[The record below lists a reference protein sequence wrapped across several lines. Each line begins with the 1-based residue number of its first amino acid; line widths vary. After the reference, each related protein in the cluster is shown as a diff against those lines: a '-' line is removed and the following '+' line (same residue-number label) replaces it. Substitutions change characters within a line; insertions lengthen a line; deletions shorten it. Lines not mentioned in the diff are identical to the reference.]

1 MNILK
6 PKITTLSGSFE
17 NWFINYSSSVILD
30 RAVPYIEDGLK
41 PVQRRLLY
49 AMQKCDDGKFVKAA
63 NIIGRT
69 MAYHPHGDAGIE
81 SALVTL
87 AQKNYLIDKQGN
99 FGNIYT
105 GDEASASRYIE
116 ARLSPIAKEI
126 LFSNKVTEWI
136 PTYDSRDVEPRYLP
150 VKFPLLLAQGADG
163 IAVSL
168 SCKILPHNFNEL
180 CDACIAYYKGEDFVL
195 YPDFQTGG
203 TIAVENYNDGLKD
216 GKIKCR
222 AKIEKIDE
230 KTLVIREIPFGTT
243 TDSIRESIV
252 KAVEK
257 GKIKLKKVEDNTS
270 DHVEILLHL
279 DSKSGISAKKTID
292 ALYLFT
298 DCEVSISTNS
308 IVIKDGKPAFMGV
321 SEILKFN
328 AEKTKEIL
336 KKELENKL
344 EDLKMK
350 LHKQTL
356 EKLFIENTVFTKIEQ
371 AENSEQ
377 AIDIV
382 QNTMKK
388 LANEEVTEDDAN
400 HLIDLKFRKLS
411 KFDKEDA
418 EKQLKQI
425 EKEIS
430 STEKDIKNIIQFSIK
445 WFEYLKSK
453 YGKNFIRRTAIE
465 EKFSTLKSATSVV
478 ANNSKLYVNKK
489 DGFLGIGDNMRKSG
503 EYICECSDLDDILV
517 VCEDGTYGI
526 VKVDDKAFFKQ
537 NIIACWPYKK
547 DVAKKAIYDIV
558 YSVKGGS
565 YVKRCK
571 IDSLTKKGE
580 YKIGS
585 KAAAV
590 KIEYINR
597 VMSESDKDKI
607 KVVFKKAP
615 RTHSSEEIID
625 FRKLIVKGKT
635 SIGNVIKKNREIEN
649 ILQYKD

>member
-1 MNILK
+1 MAK
-6 PKITTLSGSFE
+6 DAKITTLNGSFE
-17 NWFINYSSSVILD
+17 EWFINYSSSVILD

-116 ARLSPIAKEI
+116 ARLSPLAKET
-126 LFSNKVTEWI
+126 LFSNKVTEWV
-136 PTYDSRDVEPRYLP
+136 PTYDSRDVEPKFLP

-168 SCKILPHNFNEL
+168 SCKILPHNFNDL
-180 CDACIAYYKGEDFVL
+180 CDACVSYYKGEDFKL

-203 TIAVENYNDGLKD
+203 SISVENYNDGLKD
-216 GKIKCR
+216 GKVKCR

-257 GKIKLKKVEDNTS
+257 GKIKIKKVEDNTS
-270 DHVEILLHL
+270 DHVEIILHL
-279 DSKSGISAKKTID
+279 DSKAGVSANKIID

-298 DCEVSISTNS
+298 DCEVSISTNA
-308 IVIKDGKPAFMGV
+308 IVIKDGKPAFMSV
-321 SEILKFN
+321 TDILKFN
-328 AEKTKEIL
+328 AEQIKGIL

-344 EDLKMK
+344 DELKEK

-356 EKLFIENTVFTKIEQ
+356 DKLFISNKVFKKIEQ
-371 AENSEQ
+371 AESSEQ
-377 AIDIV
+377 SVELVMDGMRKLTDEEITIDDV
-382 QNTMKK
+382 
-388 LANEEVTEDDAN
+388 N
-400 HLIDLKFRKLS
+400 HLIDLRFRKLS
-411 KFDKEDA
+411 KFDMEDA
-418 EKQLKQI
+418 DKQIKQI
-425 EKEIS
+425 EKEIT
-430 STEKDIKNIIQFSIK
+430 STAKDIKNITSFAIK
-445 WFEYLKSK
+445 WFEYLKTK
-453 YGKNFIRRTAIE
+453 YGKFFVRKTSIE
-465 EKFSTLKSATSVV
+465 DKFSEIKNVSSVV
-478 ANNSKLYVNKK
+478 ANNSKLYADKK
-489 DGFLGIGDNMRKSG
+489 GGFIGIGDNMKKNG

-526 VKVDDKAFFKQ
+526 VKVDDKVFFKPGVK
-537 NIIACWPYKK
+537 ACWPYKK
-547 DVAKKAIYDIV
+547 DLAKKTVYDII
-558 YSVKGGS
+558 YSVKGAV
-565 YVKRCK
+565 YTKRCK

-580 YKIGS
+580 YKIGG
-585 KAAAV
+585 KNAEV
-590 KIEYINR
+590 KIEYVNR
-597 VMSESDKDKI
+597 VLSENDKDKI
-607 KVVFKKAP
+607 KVVFAKEP
-615 RTHSSEEIID
+615 RKHDCEEVVD
-625 FRKLIVKGKT
+625 FRKVAVKGKT
-635 SIGNVIKKNREIEN
+635 SIGNILKKGRIVDR
-649 ILQYKD
+649 ILEYAD

>member
-1 MNILK
+1 MANK
-6 PKITTLSGSFE
+6 GAKITTLNGSFE
-17 NWFINYSSSVILD
+17 QWFINYSSSVILD

-49 AMQKCDDGKFVKAA
+49 AMQKCDDGKFIKAA

-81 SALVTL
+81 SALITL

-116 ARLSPIAKEI
+116 ARLSPLAKET

-180 CDACIAYYKGEDFVL
+180 CDACIAYYKGKEFKL
-195 YPDFQTGG
+195 YPDFLTGG
-203 TIAVENYNDGLKD
+203 SIAVENYNDGLKD

-270 DHVEILLHL
+270 DRVEIVLHL

-298 DCEVSISTNS
+298 DCEVSISTNA
-308 IVIKDGKPAFMGV
+308 IVIKDGKPAFMSV
-321 SEILKFN
+321 TDILKFS

-336 KKELENKL
+336 KKELEFKF
-344 EDLKMK
+344 EELKEK
-350 LHKQTL
+350 YRKQLL
-356 EKLFIENTVFTKIEQ
+356 EKVFIENKVYKKIEN
-371 AENSEQ
+371 AESAQDAVKIIIKNMVNLTDESF
-377 AIDIV
+377 
-382 QNTMKK
+382 
-388 LANEEVTEDDAN
+388 NENDAN
-400 HLIDLKFRKLS
+400 HLLDLKFRKIS
-411 KFDKEDA
+411 KYDIDES
-418 EKQLKQI
+418 EKQLKAI
-425 EKEIS
+425 GEDIKA
-430 STEKDIKNIIQFSIK
+430 TEKDIKNIVKYSIK

-453 YGKNFIRRTAIE
+453 FGKFFIRKTSVE
-465 EKFSTLKSATSVV
+465 EKFSELKSATSVV

-489 DGFLGIGDNMRKSG
+489 DGFLGIGDNMKKSG
-503 EYICECSDLDDILV
+503 EYVCECSDLDDILV
-517 VCEDGTYGI
+517 LCEDGTYGI
-526 VKVDDKAFFKQ
+526 VKVDDKVFFKQ
-537 NIIACWPYKK
+537 NIYACWPYKK
-547 DVAKKAIYDIV
+547 DLAKKAIYDIV
-558 YSVKGGS
+558 YSVKGAS

-580 YKIGS
+580 YKIGGKNVS
-585 KAAAV
+585 V
-590 KIEYINR
+590 KIEYVNR
-597 VMSESDKDKI
+597 VLSENDKDRI
-607 KVVFKKAP
+607 KVVFTKQA
-615 RTHSSEEIID
+615 RARSNEEVID
-625 FRKLIVKGKT
+625 FRKILVKGKS
-635 SIGNVIKKNREIEN
+635 SIGNTIKKGRDIDR
-649 ILQYKD
+649 ILQYED